1 MFKPECFLLIGKFE
15 YRQTLANF
23 YLRQIDDQAW
33 PPVKVTSFINL
44 ALIKD
49 NTSWRETVQGSMDE
63 IIGEKESITYQ
74 QIFDNCAQHRFVLFQ
89 GRPGSG
95 KTTLMTKISQDWAN
109 NLCHFES
116 KLLFLIPLRQLNT
129 FHEHN
134 LATLIQ
140 VACPPFEQDEIES
153 LEGAIKAMKGRNV
166 VFIFD
171 GFDEYS
177 PNSTND
183 IVLDLINTRRSFLR
197 DAFVIVSSRPAACQ
211 DFRRY
216 ADKQIEVVGFL
227 REHIIKYIQG
237 YYHDN
242 KHKAQEL
249 LRHLEQHSNLMNM
262 CYLPLHC
269 AMLVF
274 LYDGTAILPKTETEF
289 YKHFTISTLLRSF
302 RKVGGSVACLT
313 SFSQLPLKDKILF
326 DKVCKLAFEAT
337 VAKKQ
342 VFNLS
347 ELQEMSL
354 EPGST
359 GSDESCLGLV
369 VIDRCFTR
377 FGLDETYT
385 FLHLTFQE
393 FLAAVHMAGQHPLE
407 QVSIIRQ
414 YKLQLEVVYGFLCG
428 MMDFKLPYALETFK
442 AMQAC
447 SQVHKMLLIK
457 WAHESQSQPL
467 YDYLC
472 ETWNCGCIH
481 LVGGNIYSPQ
491 NLSAVVSLLNNQN
504 VHTVIVSSIAFSKDD
519 IIAVFDHVDNKTLE
533 VTIVIEKQAP
543 GPSLRYL

>member
-1 MFKPECFLLIGKFE
+1 MYPLLIGKFE
-15 YRQTLANF
+15 YRLTLKSF

-33 PPVKVTSFINL
+33 PPVKVTNFINL
-44 ALIKD
+44 ALIRD
-49 NTSWRETVQGSMDE
+49 NTSWRQTVQESVDK
-63 IIGEKESITYQ
+63 IIGGKESITYQ
-74 QIFDNCAQHRFVLFQ
+74 QIFDNLAQLRFVLFQ

-95 KTTLMTKISQDWAN
+95 KTTLMTKISRDWAN
-109 NLCHFES
+109 NLCLES
-116 KLLFLIPLRQLNT
+116 KLLFLIPLRRLNT
-129 FHEHN
+129 FHERS

-140 VACPPFEQDEIES
+140 VACPPFEQDEVKS

-177 PNSTND
+177 PNSTYD
-183 IVLDLINTRRSFLR
+183 IVLDLMNTRRNFLR

-211 DFRRY
+211 DFRQY

-227 REHIIKYIQG
+227 KEHVIKYVQS
-237 YYHDN
+237 YYHD
-242 KHKAQEL
+242 KEHKAQEL
-249 LRHLEQHSNLMNM
+249 LRHLEQHPNLMNM

-274 LYDGTAILPKTETEF
+274 LYDGTAVLPKTETEF

-347 ELQEMSL
+347 ELQDMFL

-407 QVSIIRQ
+407 QVSIIQQ
-414 YKLQLEVVYGFLCG
+414 YELQLKVVYGFLCG
-428 MMDFKLPYALETFK
+428 MLDFKHSHALETFK

-447 SQVHKMLLIK
+447 SKLEVSSNLLIIK

-481 LVGGNIYSPQ
+481 LQGSCPNEWHAPQ
-491 NLSAVVSLLNNQN
+491 NLSAVVSLLNNQS
-504 VHTVIVSSIAFSKDD
+504 VHTVVVPSNAYSKDD
-519 IIAVFDHVDNKTLE
+519 IIAVFDRVDNKTLQ
-533 VTIVIEKQAP
+533 VAIKIKQHKYYTN
-543 GPSLRYL
+543 L